1 MSKIVLNGRRV
12 SSEKFEKLG
21 FQFQFTNLEQA
32 LRNCL
37 TKIIVKHNKAEYS
50 RFWIFY
56 FAL

>member
-1 MSKIVLNGRRV
+1 M

-56 FAL
+56 FVL